1 MKDEVN
7 SAAGFLARLLL
18 ARNIAPGT
26 VENFRKTLTSLLF
39 NHYRDHW
46 FPDKPFKGSGYRC
59 IRILYNKVD
68 PIVEKAT
75 KACGLPVEALRS
87 LFPQELTMW
96 VDPKDVSYRIG
107 ENGSIGVLYANDTN
121 SQSVDKPPEQQAA
134 SHSSSLHPEPS
145 MATCGQQA
153 NHLHPQLHQYP
164 KEMQMVLS

>member
-26 VENFRKTLTSLLF
+26 VESFRKTLTTLLL

-46 FPDKPFKGSGYRC
+46 FPEKPFKGSGYRC

-75 KACGLPVEALRS
+75 RACGLPVEALKS

-107 ENGSIGVLYANDTN
+107 ENGSIGVLFGSESN
-121 SQSVDKPPEQQAA
+121 SQTDDQAA
-134 SHSSSLHPEPS
+134 SHSNSLHP
-145 MATCGQQA
+145 TCGQQA

>member
-7 SAAGFLARLLL
+7 SAAEFLAKLL
-18 ARNIAPGT
+18 AARKIAPGT
-26 VENFRKTLTSLLF
+26 VESFRNTLTSLLF
-39 NHYRDHW
+39 SHYRDHW
-46 FPDKPFKGSGYRC
+46 FPEKPFKGSGYRC

-75 KACGLPVEALRS
+75 KACGLPVEAVKS

-96 VDPKDVSYRIG
+96 VDPADVSYRIG
-107 ENGSIGVLYANDTN
+107 ENGSIGVLYPNESSS
-121 SQSVDKPPEQQAA
+121 SQTVEQAA
-134 SHSSSLHPEPS
+134 SHSTSLHPEAS
-145 MATCGQQA
+145 LATCGQQA